1 MIKSDLILDQ
11 FNFIDDNTSKL
22 RVQSQNFRQ
31 TGIWVEYTFCILYV
45 HRKEVPFGSKKF

>member
-11 FNFIDDNTSKL
+11 FNFIDDNTK
-22 RVQSQNFRQ
+22 QAHSQNFRQ